1 MSTSSPQRN
10 GAPGRRPNDA
20 GEENRHFPRSAGNL
34 PAIPHPVARAIC
46 PPSPI
51 PAPNSPAASILGADL
66 YEYEGTESEG
76 TP

>member
-10 GAPGRRPNDA
+10 GAPGRRLNDA

-51 PAPNSPAASILGADL
+51 PAPNSPAASALSADL
-66 YEYEGTESEG
+66 YLYDLIDCEVAS
-76 TP
+76 